1 MVLLTWKPAFG
12 RGIQESEFKV
22 STGYKRLYLKTDK
35 NKLRKKNQFETSLIL
50 SLHRVINP
58 RENVS
63 QDQMGMDS
71 VNGRNSSHLGRG
83 RLH

>member
-1 MVLLTWKPAFG
+1 MVVLTWKPAFG

-22 STGYKRLYLKTDK
+22 STGYKRLCLKTAK
-35 NKLRKKNQFETSLIL
+35 NKLRKKNQFETSLTL

-63 QDQMGMDS
+63 KGQIGMNS
-71 VNGRNSSHLGRG
+71 VNGTNSSHLGRG

>member
-1 MVLLTWKPAFG
+1 MSSKSVLVT
-12 RGIQESEFKV
+12 RDSV
-22 STGYKRLYLKTDK
+22 SKKTK
-35 NKLRKKNQFETSLIL
+35 TNLEKKNQFETSLIL